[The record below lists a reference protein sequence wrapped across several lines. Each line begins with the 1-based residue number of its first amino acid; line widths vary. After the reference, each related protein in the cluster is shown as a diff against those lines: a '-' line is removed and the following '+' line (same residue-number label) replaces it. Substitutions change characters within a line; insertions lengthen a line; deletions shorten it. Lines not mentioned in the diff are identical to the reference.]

1 MTDNLMTDEQIADYE
16 RLKREEYERLAAE
29 EQERLM
35 REEQERLM
43 REEQERLE
51 AEEQAREQA
60 RLEHE
65 RFLDSFPET
74 TVFYDGIL
82 SDGDTQW
89 LGQYVRDPHV
99 ADMYGWIENHLD
111 ESELTKVETRYYL
124 KGHEKPAE
132 TPEEFIARR
141 ESEIVSMVQD
151 LIDST
156 AQQKRYD
163 SGESCCS
170 YVGDPDE
177 EFNADAVAFQAWRG
191 RCWRTCYNILNSV
204 TAGTVSPEEV
214 TNEYVLERL
223 PTMEWPENE

>member
-1 MTDNLMTDEQIADYE
+1 MTDNVMTDEQIADYE
-16 RLKREEYERLAAE
+16 RLKREEQERLAAE
-29 EQERLM
+29 EQEILMREGQERLM
-35 REEQERLM
+35 REEQERF
-43 REEQERLE
+43 E

-60 RLEHE
+60 RFEHE

-74 TVFYDGIL
+74 TVFYDRIL

-99 ADMYGWIENHLD
+99 ADGYGIIDNHYD
-111 ESELTKVETRYYL
+111 ESELTLVGTIYYI

-132 TPEEFIARR
+132 TREEFIARR
-141 ESEIVSMVQD
+141 ESEIVSMVQE

-163 SGESCCS
+163 TGESCCS

-204 TAGTVSPEEV
+204 TAGTVPPEDV
-214 TNEYVLERL
+214 TDEYVIERL
-223 PTMEWPENE
+223 PVMEWPDYE

>member
-1 MTDNLMTDEQIADYE
+1 MTDNVMTDEQIADYE
-16 RLKREEYERLAAE
+16 RL
-29 EQERLM
+29 Q
-35 REEQERLM
+35 REEQERLAAE
-43 REEQERLE
+43 REEQARLE

-65 RFLDSFPET
+65 KFLDSFPET
-74 TVFYDGIL
+74 TVFYDRIL
-82 SDGDTQW
+82 SDGDAQW
-89 LGQYVRDPHV
+89 LGLYVRDPRV
-99 ADMYGWIENHLD
+99 ADMYGLIENHMTED
-111 ESELTKVETRYYL
+111 ELTYVPNSDSCGIYYI

-132 TPEEFIARR
+132 TPEQYIARR
-141 ESEIVSMVQD
+141 ETEIVNMVQE

-163 SGESCCS
+163 TGESCCS

-204 TAGTVSPEEV
+204 TAGTVPPEDV
-214 TNEYVLERL
+214 TDEYVLERL
-223 PTMEWPENE
+223 PVMEWPNV